1 MAGSVAEHHAIAL
14 NAAFYEFG
22 FDVVLLAAGP
32 FTTAKNAKG
41 IWVQPITETDL
52 GGLDVQSD
60 RPSRVLALKRS
71 DAEGINRKAKV
82 QAPDGV
88 GGIVRNFR
96 IDGQVEIFS
105 DHYRVQLVP
114 DESAVARSF
123 SASFSQSFG

>member
-1 MAGSVAEHHAIAL
+1 MAGSVAEHHAAAL
-14 NAAFYEFG
+14 DAAFDAFG
-22 FDVVLLAAGP
+22 FDVTLLASGP
-32 FTTAKNAKG
+32 FATSKKAEG

-71 DAEGINRKAKV
+71 DAEGINRQAKL

-88 GGIVRNFR
+88 NGAVRNFR

-114 DESAVARSF
+114 DDATVARSF
-123 SASFSQSFG
+123 SDSFSQSFG